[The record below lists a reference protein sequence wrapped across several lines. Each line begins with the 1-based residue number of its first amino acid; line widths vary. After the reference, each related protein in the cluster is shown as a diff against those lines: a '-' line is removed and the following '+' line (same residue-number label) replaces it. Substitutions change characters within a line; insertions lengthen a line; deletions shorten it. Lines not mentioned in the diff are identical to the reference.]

1 MVEIY
6 VKLIMNG
13 RRMFERVPENLQTA
27 VKNQLDL
34 LELETTV
41 GG

>member
-6 VKLIMNG
+6 VKLITNG
-13 RRMFERVPENLQTA
+13 RRTFEQVPENLKTA

-34 LELETTV
+34 LELETNV